1 MSTSLPRTI
10 QDLEAKERY
19 AARHRSSWLHSR
31 RMRVLCI
38 VGILFMGTLA
48 LMLHFGDPTQV
59 PGFKRLRNQDDG
71 AAVAAMDAEDNNAVV
86 AHDNVVKD
94 ETPSNMSPLALELTT
109 IVAQHPLT
117 VFSKTYCPYSR
128 KAKEI
133 LDEYELENPYHVV
146 EVDLRDDA
154 LDVKHALGE
163 WTGRDTFPNVFL
175 GGESIGGASELIKL
189 HQSGELRRMLEDND
203 LFPY

>member
-1 MSTSLPRTI
+1 
-10 QDLEAKERY
+10 
-19 AARHRSSWLHSR
+19 
-31 RMRVLCI
+31 
-38 VGILFMGTLA
+38 
-48 LMLHFGDPTQV
+48 
-59 PGFKRLRNQDDG
+59 
-71 AAVAAMDAEDNNAVV
+71 MDY
-86 AHDNVVKD
+86 
-94 ETPSNMSPLALELTT
+94 S
-109 IVAQHPLT
+109 
-117 VFSKTYCPYSR
+117 YSR

-146 EVDLRDDA
+146 EVDLRGMYLSLIYICRYKLLISYYYIDDA

-175 GGESIGGASELIKL
+175 AGESIGGASELIKL

>member
-1 MSTSLPRTI
+1 MVVKRTFVKATCGRLFITQSKCIGSKLGLAFLCLSYSVFSLAHAVHGMSTSLPRTI

-19 AARHRSSWLHSR
+19 AARQRSSWLHSR

-38 VGILFMGTLA
+38 VGILFTGTLA

-59 PGFKRLRNQDDG
+59 PGFKRLRTQDDG

-117 VFSKTYCPYSR
+117 VFSKTYCP
-128 KAKEI
+128 
-133 LDEYELENPYHVV
+133 
-146 EVDLRDDA
+146 
-154 LDVKHALGE
+154 
-163 WTGRDTFPNVFL
+163 
-175 GGESIGGASELIKL
+175 
-189 HQSGELRRMLEDND
+189 
-203 LFPY
+203 